1 MGTNRNSDV
10 CSRYMQRPAIR
21 CGRCGVYA
29 DPRGCPG
36 SFILLPV
43 LRSQLLRQ
51 MRALVELVFIVS
63 KQTIS
68 QKVIR
73 LVRHSITSFMMS
85 INLILKQ
92 ACRNSTLIEKRRS
105 KKVEKVEKFGRLIR
119 EFPELLVKAEHN

>member
-1 MGTNRNSDV
+1 
-10 CSRYMQRPAIR
+10 
-21 CGRCGVYA
+21 
-29 DPRGCPG
+29 
-36 SFILLPV
+36 
-43 LRSQLLRQ
+43 